1 MKSMT
6 VIQAFKALEEID
18 DSVIEITPKETKKR
32 VIKESLNEATNDYY
46 CLSDGKNPRRSKIYA
61 EIDNLDDFIAK
72 LEAGKFDEY
81 WELLHYVNGDAK
93 KVWSTKEGKIEES
106 CSVEEDTKR
115 DLHPRFDSRQSF
127 YGKARV
133 VTRDDGSEILY
144 SYGYPVCQIKDGK
157 PYLLYHVD
165 SYASYNSSQTTLR
178 HVKEF
183 LKQHGF
189 KADSLKQIEKDY
201 EIQKGSLKEDYN
213 DLNDS
218 WDSICGDIITKV
230 KEVLGKDIKDSD
242 IHYDE
247 SRAYALYVFGDKL
260 DLPVYKF
267 GAYRNYLG
275 GGMRGPIEHNGREQ
289 EGTVELGEFFA
300 KQLERIED
308 LIAVE
313 YDEEDEHEVEVP
325 WGGTEKRELPSD
337 YTKDESLTES
347 TTVDLNDKDAVKE
360 VKDALEKD
368 EKDTSTEQI
377 VDVDAET
384 IDKVKDSYIGNAV
397 LRCTKCKTPFFR
409 KPEDLNKDEA
419 SELFNVGEECP
430 HCGNDEGFELVG
442 QIASMNIGEAKP
454 EESTGADENASTEE
468 KSTEEETPA
477 GEVKTVKKT
486 TEVEVEE
493 EPGKLESLKTVENL
507 DESGFDKV
515 INEYLK
521 ETFENVE
528 SYTTTKGVIIDESL
542 ELEGTIKYT
551 SGKEKPIKFV
561 LEGALTKGNKIKFTG
576 MNESLTDAKKAFTFI
591 SNIKDNCLVC
601 EALSYNYQVKVNEE
615 NKVVRGRHFLK
626 K

>member
-1 MKSMT
+1 MT

-18 DSVIEITPKETKKR
+18 DSVITITPKEKKR
-32 VIKESLNEATNDYY
+32 VIKESLNESATDYY
-46 CLSDGKNPRRSKIYA
+46 VLSDGKNPRRSKVYI
-61 EIDNLDDFIAK
+61 EIDNIDDFIAD
-72 LEAGKFDEY
+72 LEKNKGEGY
-81 WELLHYVNGDAK
+81 WELLHYVNGQAK
-93 KVWSTKEGKIEES
+93 KLWDTKNGRVTES
-106 CSVEEDTKR
+106 CDVKEDTR
-115 DLHPRFDSRQSF
+115 VDLHPRFDSRQSF

-133 VTRDDGSEILY
+133 VTRDDGSKILY

-157 PYLLYHVD
+157 AYLLVHVD

-183 LKQHGF
+183 LKQNGF

-201 EIQKGSLKEDYN
+201 EIQRGSLKEDYN
-213 DLNDS
+213 DLDVS
-218 WDSICGDIITKV
+218 WNEITSDLINKV
-230 KEVLGKDIKDSD
+230 KEVLGIDISDRD

-247 SRAYALYVFGDKL
+247 SRAYALYVFGEKL
-260 DLPVYKF
+260 GLPVHKF

-289 EGTVELGEFFA
+289 DGTYELGEFFA
-300 KQLERIED
+300 EQLEKIED
-308 LIAVE
+308 LISVE
-313 YDEEDEHEVEVP
+313 YEEEPDEDEDTLVIS
-325 WGGTEKRELPSD
+325 GN
-337 YTKDESLTES
+337 KDKKEESLAES
-347 TTVDLNDKDAVKE
+347 TLIDLNKEDEVKAA
-360 VKDALEKD
+360 KDALEKD

-409 KPEDLNKDEA
+409 KPEDLNKDET

-442 QIASMNIGEAKP
+442 QIASMDIGQAEP
-454 EESTGADENASTEE
+454 EETTGAEEE
-468 KSTEEETPA
+468 KKTTETSIEDETPE
-477 GEVKTVKKT
+477 GEDKKEVKKT

-493 EPGKLESLKTVENL
+493 EPEKMESLKAVENL
-507 DESGFDKV
+507 DETGFDKV

-521 ETFENVE
+521 STFENVD
-528 SYTTTKGVIIDESL
+528 SYTTTKGSIIDESL

-551 SGKEKPIKFV
+551 SGKEKQVKFV
-561 LEGALTKGNKIKFTG
+561 LEGSSIKNGRIRFTG

-591 SNIKDNCLVC
+591 SKIDDNCLVC
-601 EALSYNYQVKVNEE
+601 EAMSYNYSVKVNEE
-615 NKVVRGRHFLK
+615 SKVVRGRHFSKPAKRRK
-626 K
+626 KE